1 MNRFLMHQVP
11 AHCRFVLSSL
21 LTLSLLTPGH
31 LNAESPRIRVGED
44 LSEASDMK
52 GCLLATATAAGSE
65 DLDGFLGHFTTG
77 TQRKLRKKT
86 AMLFV
91 QHEFALEVVD
101 CHVIECSEKKGE
113 LAVRYRATL
122 SERHVD
128 VVAVLDMR
136 RENGYW
142 KISREQVKTMQQSSA
157 ASCSPSRTSY
167 LGGGEIAMR

>member
-1 MNRFLMHQVP
+1 MNRFLRHQVP

-21 LTLSLLTPGH
+21 LTLSLLTPG
-31 LNAESPRIRVGED
+31 NVSAESPRIRVSED

-52 GCLLATATAAGSE
+52 GCLLAAATAAGSE

-157 ASCSPSRTSY
+157 ASCSPSRSSY